1 MPAGK
6 YLSFEESLIPAAA
19 ADISPIFAAAAPTSE
34 DLPARLRA
42 AIGRLS
48 RRLRQ
53 TGAGYELTPSQV
65 SILLTVVRHGPL
77 RLADLATIE
86 SINPTMLS
94 RITGA
99 LTERGLIRRTP
110 DTADRRVALVQA
122 TPEGRRMRK
131 RVLSERTAALQE
143 CLHDLPPQDR
153 AALTA
158 ALPALERLVDLLG
171 ERDF

>member
-1 MPAGK
+1 LPAGK
-6 YLSFEESLIPAAA
+6 YSYSEGAPIPNTPADPSPTLADAAQA
-19 ADISPIFAAAAPTSE
+19 AE
-34 DLPARLRA
+34 DLPTRLRA

-65 SILLTVVRHGPL
+65 SVLLTVVRHSPL
-77 RLADLATIE
+77 RLADLAAIE

-94 RITGA
+94 RITGR
-99 LTERGLIRRTP
+99 LTERDLIRRTS
-110 DTADRRVALVQA
+110 DAADRRAALVQA

-131 RVLSERTAALQE
+131 RILTERTAALQE
-143 CLHDLPPQDR
+143 CLQELSPQDR

-171 ERDF
+171 ERDS